1 MAVRKAMG
9 ESLFDA
15 DFRLQKLRKSGAE
28 TGSSKGGKK
37 RGKTA

>member
-1 MAVRKAMG
+1 MG

-28 TGSSKGGKK
+28 TGSSKGEKK
-37 RGKTA
+37 RGKTV